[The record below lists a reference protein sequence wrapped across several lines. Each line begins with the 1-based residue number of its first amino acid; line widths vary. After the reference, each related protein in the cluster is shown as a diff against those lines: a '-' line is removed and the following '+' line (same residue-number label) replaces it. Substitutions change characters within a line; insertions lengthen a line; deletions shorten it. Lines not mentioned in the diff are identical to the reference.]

1 MYSME
6 LKQFYFNRSNEWIQD
21 VLSHLLKSE
30 NEDLV
35 RQTLE
40 AHVASQPSRTEVEKQ
55 AYGWIQWAKHRKH
68 LKVFVLRFANTRTL
82 YVFVIFTVRNS
93 SCGKVMF
100 SQVSVC
106 PQGGGVH
113 PPWAETPPDRRSYAE
128 TPPPPRADTPPH
140 RQTATAADG
149 THSTGMHSCW
159 LEKLMNQKSTT
170 FDSSAIPLHRLLHV
184 TYHQEYC
191 RKM

>member
-1 MYSME
+1 MYRME

-21 VLSHLLKSE
+21 VLSHLSKRE

-55 AYGWIQWAKHRKH
+55 ASGWIQWAKHRKH
-68 LKVFVLRFANTRTL
+68 LKVFVLRFANTNTL
-82 YVFVIFTVRNS
+82 YVFAIFTVRNS
-93 SCGKVMF
+93 SYGKVMF

-113 PPWAETPPDRRSYAE
+113 PLGRDPPPDRRSYAE
-128 TPPPPRADTPPH
+128 TPPSGQTPHLIGRRPLQ
-140 RQTATAADG
+140 RTV
-149 THSTGMHSCW
+149 CIL
-159 LEKLMNQKSTT
+159 LECIL
-170 FDSSAIPLHRLLHV
+170 V
-184 TYHQEYC
+184 G
-191 RKM
+191 

>member
-1 MYSME
+1 ME

-21 VLSHLLKSE
+21 VLSHLSKRQ

-68 LKVFVLRFANTRTL
+68 LKVFVLRFANTSTL

-113 PPWAETPPDRRSYAE
+113 PPGQR
-128 TPPPPRADTPPH
+128 PPPRQTIICRNTPLRADTPPH
-140 RQTATAADG
+140 RQTTTAADG
-149 THSTGMHSCW
+149 THLTGMHSCW
-159 LEKLMNQKSTT
+159 LKKLMNQKSTT
-170 FDSSAIPLHRLLHV
+170 FDSSTIHYIGCYV
-184 TYHQEYC
+184 GYTIC

>member
-1 MYSME
+1 MIVKGQPQCNNIQFPSPCLGDNKSINNISTRIAVVLSLEDHLIPSIFCVFIPITVCLSVLSMCSME
-6 LKQFYFNRSNEWIQD
+6 LKQFFCNRSNEWIQD
-21 VLSHLLKSE
+21 VLSHLSKSE

-40 AHVASQPSRTEVEKQ
+40 AHIASQPSRAEEEKQ

-68 LKVFVLRFANTRTL
+68 LKVFVLRFANTSTL

-106 PQGGGVH
+106 PQGGCIPPGRH
-113 PPWAETPPDRRSYAE
+113 PLGRPAPDMAV
-128 TPPPPRADTPPH
+128 
-140 RQTATAADG
+140 G
-149 THSTGMHSCW
+149 HS
-159 LEKLMNQKSTT
+159 
-170 FDSSAIPLHRLLHV
+170 V
-184 TYHQEYC
+184 
-191 RKM
+191 